1 MANSPLP
8 LAGGAGGGPVRSS
21 GRVAYPDMPSPN
33 PSHEWEGYK

>member
-8 LAGGAGGGPVRSS
+8 LMGGVGGGLVRFS

-33 PSHEWEGYK
+33 PSRKREGNL